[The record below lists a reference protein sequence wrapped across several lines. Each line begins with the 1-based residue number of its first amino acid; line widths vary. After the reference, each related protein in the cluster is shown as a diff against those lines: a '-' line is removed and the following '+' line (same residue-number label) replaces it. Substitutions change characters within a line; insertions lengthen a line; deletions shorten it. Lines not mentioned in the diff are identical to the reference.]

1 MEHSGSTKVRQVRCK
16 LFEEAREGKARTG
29 GWSNPF
35 PLSSH
40 LRALAGKLI
49 GAAGGII
56 SRCGEIEPTP
66 HEMRKK
72 QVNWLWKRG
81 GEGR

>member
-1 MEHSGSTKVRQVRCK
+1 MVVASNADVLYLSMRSMVLCE

-29 GWSNPF
+29 GRSDPV

-40 LRALAGKLI
+40 LRGLTGKLI
-49 GAAGGII
+49 GAARGII
-56 SRCGEIEPTP
+56 SRCGEMEPTP

-72 QVNWLWKRG
+72 QVNWL
-81 GEGR
+81 